1 MADTRKPASQ
11 MGRMRSTALRAGRG
25 VTLLGLI
32 WTYALSA
39 SPQRAMGS
47 DIPLPFAQQLAA
59 GIDARA
65 TGQVELSIQQLEVA
79 AQSATDDAARAQA
92 LTQLAISL
100 MAADRMGNAKQALES
115 ALERA
120 KGSARAPIS
129 LALGNIA
136 VRQHDPARA
145 AELYQRALTDAQNQ
159 PNATGAAIAARL
171 NLARIGRTDERFAAL
186 AQIYPDIA
194 TLGDRSARARAYLN
208 LGSQLSAD
216 LALQLQVEG
225 FGRSPSTNN
234 TELPRAGRAAQM
246 LELADRSLSEA
257 RDLARSGLDPGLQL
271 ESADA
276 LAQLYEA
283 SGRMAEALQLDRA
296 AIEQAQAFPP
306 AQSEELL
313 MRLEWRS
320 GRLEK
325 SLGHQSAATAS
336 YLRAAGYL
344 ADIRQ
349 DLPIEDDDG
358 RSTYSSLLR
367 PIFADLADLLL
378 TDVDSALPAERK
390 QRLSAVTDVVEVTR
404 QSELQDF
411 LGDRCSVSQ
420 GSDARVLDPGAAAA
434 VLYIAVLRDRV
445 ELILRLGGEYE
456 HHTTRVSRP
465 ELDQLVLTF
474 RHDLLNSAS
483 ESYREGA
490 TRLYQMLIQPFVPAL
505 AQSRIRNLVV
515 VPDGS
520 LRLVPFAAFYDG
532 EHFLGQQYA
541 VSSVVGL
548 TLTNL
553 ERRSG
558 VDSSSL
564 LAGLSEPGPVINKL
578 AALRYGSR
586 ADTRGGTADSQTLKS
601 DLALPGVRA
610 EIRSIS
616 AISGNSMLLDGDFT
630 LAKLRAQLATGR
642 YNRLHIASHAFLG
655 DNARDSFLLAF
666 DDVIRLDDLQGLI
679 SSPAH
684 PSDIDLLTLSACD
697 TAEGDERAPLGFA
710 GAAIKA
716 QARTVVGSLWAVNDA
731 ATTQFMQSFY
741 RSLGTHGKAEAIQAA
756 QKTLIQSQS
765 FAHPYYWAP
774 FSLIGDWQ

>member
-1 MADTRKPASQ
+1 MADTRNPASH
-11 MGRMRSTALRAGRG
+11 MGRLRSTALRARG
-25 VTLLGLI
+25 AVALLGLI
-32 WTYALSA
+32 WTYSLSA
-39 SPQRAMGS
+39 SPQPAMAS
-47 DIPLPFAQQLAA
+47 DTPLPFAQELAS
-59 GIDARA
+59 GINARA
-65 TGQVELSIQQLEVA
+65 SGQVELSIRQLEA
-79 AQSATDDAARAQA
+79 AARSATDDPGRLQA
-92 LTQLAISL
+92 LTQLAVSL
-100 MAADRMGNAKQALES
+100 IAADRLDNAQQTLES
-115 ALERA
+115 ALEQA
-120 KGSARAPIS
+120 GGSARAPIS

-136 VRQHDPARA
+136 LRQHDPARA
-145 AELYQRALTDAQNQ
+145 AELYHRALADAQNQ
-159 PNATGAAIAARL
+159 PNATGVAMAARL
-171 NLARIGRTDERFAAL
+171 NLTRIGRTDERFAAL

-194 TLGDRSARARAYLN
+194 TLRDRSARARAYLN

-216 LALQLQVEG
+216 VALQLQVEG
-225 FGRSPSTNN
+225 FGRSPSTKNP
-234 TELPRAGRAAQM
+234 ELPRTGRAAQM
-246 LELADRSLSEA
+246 LELADRSLSQA
-257 RDLARSGLDPGLQL
+257 RDLTRSGLDPRLQL

-276 LAQLYEA
+276 LAELYEA
-283 SGRMAEALQLDRA
+283 SGRMADALQVDRA
-296 AIEQAQAFPP
+296 AIEQARALPP
-306 AQSEELL
+306 AQSEDLL

-325 SLGHQSAATAS
+325 TLGNQSAATAS

-378 TDVDSALPAERK
+378 TDVDNAPSAERK
-390 QRLSAVTDVVEVTR
+390 QRLAAITDVVEVTR
-404 QSELQDF
+404 QAELQDF
-411 LGDRCSVSQ
+411 LGDRCSLGQ
-420 GSDARVLDPGAAAA
+420 GSEARALDLGAGVAI
-434 VLYIAVLRDRV
+434 LYIAVLRDRV
-445 ELILRLGGEYE
+445 ELILRLGSEYE
-456 HHTTRVSRP
+456 HHTARVNRP
-465 ELDQLVLTF
+465 ELDQLVLTL
-474 RHDLLNSAS
+474 RRDLLNPAN
-483 ESYREGA
+483 ESYRGGA
-490 TRLYQMLIQPFVPAL
+490 TRLYQMLIQPFAPAL
-505 AQSRIRNLVV
+505 AHSRIRNLVV

-558 VDSSSL
+558 ADTSSL
-564 LAGLSEPGPVINKL
+564 LAGLSEPGPVVNKL
-578 AALRYGSR
+578 AAMRYGSS
-586 ADTRGGTADSQTLKS
+586 ADTRGGIANSQTLKS

-630 LAKLRAQLATGR
+630 LAKLRSKLATGR
-642 YNRLHIASHAFLG
+642 FNRLHIASHAFLG

-666 DDVIRLDDLQGLI
+666 DDVIRLDDLQALI

-684 PSDIDLLTLSACD
+684 PTDIDLLTLSACD

-741 RSLGTHGKAEAIQAA
+741 RNLMTHGKAEAIQAA

-765 FAHPYYWAP
+765 FSHPYYWAP